1 MFNSNFSE
9 NDIVAIDGPSGA
21 GKSSISKK
29 IASKLGF
36 KYLDT
41 GAMYR
46 ATTLYMIEMSVDI
59 ENNDAVTKALENINI
74 SFDNNFN
81 VYLNDNNITEKIRSS
96 VVVSNVSKVSSLKA
110 VRVSMVDIQRQI
122 ASNGGYVVDGRDI
135 GSFVFP
141 NARYKFYI
149 DASIDERAK
158 RRFEEEKANGN
169 NISFDDVFESIK
181 KRDFIDSTRSESPLV
196 KAEDALLVD
205 TTSMSIDDVI
215 NFVVDNVL
223 TKKNI

>member
-149 DASIDERAK
+149 DASINERAK

-196 KAEDALLVD
+196 KAENALLVD

>member
-196 KAEDALLVD
+196 KAENALLVD